1 MDTNN
6 IEEARKVIEE
16 EKQLRL
22 KEFQIELEALCNK
35 YKCSLTQG
43 QIVITAN

>member
-35 YKCSLTQG
+35 YK
-43 QIVITAN
+43 